1 MCRLDLIYTAAE
13 LRALNRKKRA
23 ALTKQ
28 GLRLVRTSPQIR
40 NIIKKDPKV
49 RRKLKTLLRPTFS
62 RLKRK

>member
-13 LRALNRKKRA
+13 LRALNSKKRA

-28 GLRLVRTSPQIR
+28 GQRLVRTSPQIR

>member
-23 ALTKQ
+23 ALTKH
-28 GLRLVRTSPQIR
+28 GVRLVRTSPEIR
-40 NIIKKDPKV
+40 NMIKKDPKI
-49 RRKLKTLLRPTFS
+49 RRKLKSLLRPTFG

>member
-23 ALTKQ
+23 TLTKH
-28 GLRLVRTSPQIR
+28 GVRLVRTSPEIR
-40 NIIKKDPKV
+40 NMIKKDPKI
-49 RRKLKTLLRPTFS
+49 RRKLKSLLRPTFS